1 MDKQQAPSAGSVKP
15 VLNRGDLPTPR
26 SIGWNLR
33 LGRKSRHLTLLD
45 VAKGAGITVSALSRI
60 ETGHKTPSLETLVR
74 ICDVAGIGIGEV
86 FQRPEVWVGPTV
98 ALPGRKGSRVGL
110 VRLSRPNETRVG
122 VFHGELPPGR
132 SGTLKG
138 PVKGGIVFFTAK
150 AGVSFVGHE
159 GEHYALQCGDS
170 LTVMAP
176 GRIRWTNGSPVPARA
191 LWVYTPHPELPGSLF
206 REDPSRG

>member
-1 MDKQQAPSAGSVKP
+1 MGKQQTPSAGAVKP

-33 LGRKSRHLTLLD
+33 LGRKSRHLTLYD
-45 VAKGAGITVSALSRI
+45 VAEGAGITVGALSRI

-74 ICDVAGIGIGEV
+74 ICDVTGIGIGEV
-86 FQRPEVWVGPTV
+86 FQRPEVWAGPSV
-98 ALPGRKGSRVGL
+98 DSPGRNQPRVGL
-110 VRLSRPNETRVG
+110 VRLSRPDETRVG

-138 PVKGGIVFFTAK
+138 PAKGGLVFFTAK
-150 AGVSFVGHE
+150 AGVSRVGQE
-159 GEHYALQCGDS
+159 GEHHALQCGDS

-176 GRIRWTNGSPVPARA
+176 GCIRWTNESSAPERA